1 MTTKIELNKDLSVDY
16 TEWKKNITSKGYSY
30 YDFSREEVERIAKKN
45 VKEVSG
51 TEIRTLVQALFPQY
65 LQCSGLFDGFLFFE
79 VNNGVRID
87 PPKYCYATCNSYL
100 DNNTVDIVVQDVD
113 FLTPKTDDDYYPD
126 EIPDERPAHNTYD
139 DNDDCPF

>member
-45 VKEVSG
+45 VKEVST
-51 TEIRTLVQALFPQY
+51 TEIRTLAQALFPQY

-79 VNNGVRID
+79 VIDGVRVD
-87 PPKYCYATCNSYL
+87 PPKYC
-100 DNNTVDIVVQDVD
+100 
-113 FLTPKTDDDYYPD
+113 
-126 EIPDERPAHNTYD
+126 
-139 DNDDCPF
+139 

>member
-45 VKEVSG
+45 VKEVST
-51 TEIRTLVQALFPQY
+51 TEIRTLAQALFPQY

-79 VNNGVRID
+79 VIDGVRVD
-87 PPKYCYATCNSYL
+87 PPKYCYEMCNSYL
-100 DNNTVDIVVQDVD
+100 NNDGKAKVNRLIE
-113 FLTPKTDDDYYPD
+113 
-126 EIPDERPAHNTYD
+126 EIEDLFEQNEI
-139 DNDDCPF
+139 DCSEDWKNYFRQAKEKAA